1 MKVSLNWLKDYIE
14 IDKDP
19 NELGEIL
26 TAIGLE
32 VEGMEEV
39 ETVQGGL
46 KGLVVGKVVEC
57 GKHPNAD
64 RLSVTKV
71 DIGEEE
77 AKSIVCGAPNVAK
90 GQKVI
95 VATVGTMLYP
105 TEGEPFKIKKGKI
118 RGEVSE
124 GMICAE
130 DEIGMGTDHEG
141 IMVLPEDVN
150 VGQDAAS
157 YFNVQSDI
165 VYDIGLTPNRS
176 DATSHLGVARDLAA
190 YLKVN
195 EGHSGAVTIR
205 SNEGLKSSDNAPFP
219 VEVETLDG
227 CPRFSGV
234 TLSDIKIGE
243 SPDWIKQRLT
253 AVGVRPISNVVDI
266 TNYVLHMYGQPLH
279 AYDLKKIKGGKILV
293 KKLAEGSKFIS
304 LDGVERKLRAEDVM
318 VCNAES
324 EGMCIGGVFGGAESG
339 VTDETKEIFLEAAH
353 FDAQSIRRT
362 STKHNLR
369 TDAAK
374 VFEKGSD
381 PNITME
387 ALTKAAYLMQEYA
400 GAKVSSQY
408 VDIYPQKI
416 ERKRIQVRKTRIN
429 SLIGNDLDF
438 SIVDRIF
445 DALNIEITSQDEE
458 SYTVS
463 IPTDKA
469 DVTREADVIE
479 EVLRIYG
486 FNNVLVDNKLSTTI
500 STSNYPSK
508 HSFRD
513 RLAQFLIGKGFH
525 EMMGMSLIPSGY
537 YDDLKIVGDEEMVR
551 INNTSNI
558 HLDIMRPEMILSGL
572 ESIKHNLNRQ
582 QTDLRLF
589 ELGRSYKN
597 FESDYKESEHLVIYI
612 VGQEEEQSWIAPS
625 ESSSYYSIKRVVH
638 EILAKT
644 GTDNYRVEQIN
655 SNVFALGQKYTLGNN
670 TLVEFGSVS
679 ESVLQKMDV
688 KSDVYVAD
696 FNLDMLFKKT
706 RKQKTSIQEIN
717 KFPSMRRDLSLTMDS
732 DVSFDSVK
740 NVINKVEKKLIREI
754 NLFDIYRNEEQ
765 LGKNKKSYAI
775 SLIYEDKGR
784 TLNDKQ
790 VDKSIE
796 RIVQA
801 LSQDLGCTVRH

>member
-39 ETVQGGL
+39 ETIQGGL

-57 GKHPNAD
+57 SKHPNAD

-77 AKSIVCGAPNVAK
+77 VKSIVCGAPNVAK

-105 TEGEPFKIKKGKI
+105 TEGAPFKIKKGKI

-141 IMVLPEDVN
+141 IMVLPEDVD

-195 EGHSGAVTIR
+195 EGHSGAVKIR

-324 EGMCIGGVFGGAESG
+324 EGMCIGGVFGGADSG
-339 VTDETKEIFLEAAH
+339 VTEETKEIFLEAAH

-387 ALTKAAYLMQEYA
+387 ALSKAAYLMQEYA
-400 GAKVSSQY
+400 GAIVSSQY

-416 ERKRIQVRKTRIN
+416 ERKRIQVRKNRIN

-438 SIVDRIF
+438 NIVDRIF
-445 DALNIEITSQDEE
+445 DALNIDITSQDEE

-589 ELGRSYKN
+589 ELGRSYKKS
-597 FESDYKESEHLVIYI
+597 ESDYKESEHLVIYI

-625 ESSSYYSIKRVVH
+625 ESSSYFSIKRVVH

-644 GTDNYRVEQIN
+644 GTNNFKVEQIN
-655 SNVFALGQKYTLGNN
+655 SNVFALGQKYSLGNN
-670 TLVEFGSVS
+670 TLVEFGSAS
-679 ESVLQKMDV
+679 DSVLQKMDV

-706 RKQKTSIQEIN
+706 RKQKTSIGEIN

-732 DVSFDSVK
+732 EVSFDSVK
-740 NVINKVEKKLIREI
+740 NVINKVERKLIRDI

-775 SLIYEDKGR
+775 SLIYEDKGK

>member
-39 ETVQGGL
+39 ETIQGGL

-57 GKHPNAD
+57 SKHPNAD

-77 AKSIVCGAPNVAK
+77 VKSIVCGAPNVAK

-141 IMVLPEDVN
+141 IMVLPEDVD

-195 EGHSGAVTIR
+195 AGHSGAVKIR

-324 EGMCIGGVFGGAESG
+324 EGMCIGGVFGGADSG
-339 VTDETKEIFLEAAH
+339 VTEETKEIFLEAAH

-387 ALTKAAYLMQEYA
+387 ALSKAAYLMQEYA
-400 GAKVSSQY
+400 GAIVSSQY

-416 ERKRIQVRKTRIN
+416 ERKRIQVRKNRIN

-438 SIVDRIF
+438 NIVDRIF
-445 DALNIEITSQDEE
+445 DALNIDITSQDEE

-537 YDDLKIVGDEEMVR
+537 YDDLKVVGDEEMVR

-589 ELGRSYKN
+589 ELGRSYKKS
-597 FESDYKESEHLVIYI
+597 ESDYKESEHLVIYI

-625 ESSSYYSIKRVVH
+625 ESSSYFSIKRVVH

-644 GTDNYRVEQIN
+644 GTNNFKVEQIN
-655 SNVFALGQKYTLGNN
+655 SNVFALGQKYSLGNN
-670 TLVEFGSVS
+670 TLVEFGSAS
-679 ESVLQKMDV
+679 DSVLQKMDV

-706 RKQKTSIQEIN
+706 RKQKTSIGEIN

-732 DVSFDSVK
+732 EVSFDSVK
-740 NVINKVEKKLIREI
+740 NVINKVERKLIRDI

-775 SLIYEDKGR
+775 SLIYEDKGK